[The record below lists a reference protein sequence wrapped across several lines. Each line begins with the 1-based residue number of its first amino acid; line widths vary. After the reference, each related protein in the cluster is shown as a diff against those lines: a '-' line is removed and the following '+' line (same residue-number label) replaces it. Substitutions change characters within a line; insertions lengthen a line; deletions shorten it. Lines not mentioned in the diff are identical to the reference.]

1 MSIKTDGK
9 PIKRDQ
15 NIQPL
20 SREHHFGLLL
30 CWKIRTGIKYG
41 IATERII
48 RYLNYFWTGHL
59 NQHFKA
65 EEELL
70 FRKVNDPLCDRALQE
85 HVQLKEMISSL
96 VVHTSP
102 DKYALLDKF
111 AVILAEHIRFE
122 ERVLFPYLE
131 KAMTAAQLAE
141 VGSRLSELHE
151 EEFEDNYPDEFWV
164 KPK

>member
-1 MSIKTDGK
+1 MTAKTDNI
-9 PIKRDQ
+9 PIKRNE

-20 SREHHFGLLL
+20 SREHHFGLLF
-30 CWKIRTGIKYG
+30 CWKLRTGLKFG

-48 RYLNYFWTGHL
+48 RYLDYFWTQHL
-59 NQHFKA
+59 QQHFRA

-96 VVHTSP
+96 LARAFANEP
-102 DKYALLDKF
+102 AQLDKF
-111 AVILAEHIRFE
+111 AVTLTEHIRFE
-122 ERVLFPYLE
+122 ERMLFPHLE
-131 KAMTAAQLAE
+131 KVMSEAQLDK
-141 VGSRLSELHE
+141 VGKMLNELHAE
-151 EEFEDNYPDEFWV
+151 QFEDNFPDEFWV